1 MNWKKYMPMQQKI
14 WGNLVK
20 FKFKSTQYNMVNK
33 SKNTSS
39 NNIEERGE
47 PTVRTEN
54 LRRPDQNLSYNKASH
69 ILV

>member
-1 MNWKKYMPMQQKI
+1 
-14 WGNLVK
+14 
-20 FKFKSTQYNMVNK
+20 MVNK